1 MTTSPGAEHVP
12 AASHGAGPEPAAS
25 HGAGRELTVATYHV
39 LTRLPLDQAVSAIA
53 GEQSTGTFVSVA
65 GETDELRA
73 RHGAVVLGMTEI
85 PAPVAEALPGAAGD
99 GPLTAGLVRIGF
111 PLDNTG
117 PSLTNVLPVVA
128 GNLFELRELAGLKLV
143 DIDLPA
149 AFGEAYLPARFAVE
163 GTRRLAGRPDGVL
176 IGTIVKPNVGL
187 RPSDYV
193 DLVLELGLSGADF
206 IKDDE
211 VNGDCPPAPLP
222 QRVRAVTG
230 ALDEVERRT
239 GRRPMYA
246 FNISDEPDRMLANHD
261 LVVAAGGTCVMV
273 NLNVVGLPAVAMVRR
288 HSRVPIHGHV
298 TGTGALFRHP
308 GIGIAHVAYQ
318 KLARLAGV
326 DHLHCGGFHSKFYV
340 TDDDVQQAVA
350 AVREP
355 LLGGFPCLPVLSSAQ
370 WAGTAPVTLE
380 RTGTS
385 DLLVLAGG
393 GVLGHPDG
401 PAAGITSIR
410 QAWAAAEA
418 GVPLAEVREPELA
431 RALRHFGGVVR
442 R

>member
-1 MTTSPGAEHVP
+1 M
-12 AASHGAGPEPAAS
+12 
-25 HGAGRELTVATYHV
+25 REMTVATYRV
-39 LTRLPLDQAVSAIA
+39 VTRLPLEQAVSAIA

-73 RHGAVVLGMTEI
+73 RHSAVVLGMTEI
-85 PAPVAEALPGAAGD
+85 PAPIGEALPGARGS
-99 GPLTAGLVRIGF
+99 GPLHAALVRIGF

-117 PSLTNVLPVVA
+117 PSLTNLFPVVA
-128 GNLFELRELAGLKLV
+128 GNLYELRELAGLKLV
-143 DIDLPA
+143 DLELPD
-149 AFGEAYLPARFAVE
+149 AFGRAYLPAGFAVE

-193 DLVLELGLSGADF
+193 DLVLELGLAGADF

-211 VNGDCPPAPLP
+211 VNADCPPAPLA

-246 FNISDEPDRMLANHD
+246 FNISDEPDRMLRHHD
-261 LVVAAGGTCVMV
+261 MVVAAGGTCVMV
-273 NLNVVGLPAVAMVRR
+273 NLNVVGFPAVAMLRR
-288 HSRVPIHGHV
+288 HARVPIHAHV
-298 TGTGALFRHP
+298 TGIGALARHP
-308 GIGIAHVAYQ
+308 GLGIGHAAYQ
-318 KLARLAGV
+318 KLARLTGV

-340 TDDDVQQAVA
+340 SDDEVA
-350 AVREP
+350 AMVGAVRAP

-380 RTGTS
+380 RTGTD

-410 QAWAAAEA
+410 QAWTATAA
-418 GVPLAEVREPELA
+418 GVPLTEVDSPELY
-431 RALRHFGGVVR
+431 RALDHFGGVVTR
-442 R
+442 

>member
-1 MTTSPGAEHVP
+1 M
-12 AASHGAGPEPAAS
+12 
-25 HGAGRELTVATYHV
+25 RDLTVATYQV
-39 LTRLPLDQAVSAIA
+39 VTRLPLEQAVSAIA

-73 RHGAVVLGMTEI
+73 RHSAVVLDMTEI
-85 PAPVAEALPGAAGD
+85 PAPITEALPGSRGDQPLHAA
-99 GPLTAGLVRIGF
+99 LVRIGF

-117 PSLTNVLPVVA
+117 PSLTNLFPVVA
-128 GNLFELRELAGLKLV
+128 GNLYELRELAGLKLV
-143 DIDLPA
+143 DLELPA
-149 AFGEAYLPARFAVE
+149 AFGDAYLPAGFAVD
-163 GTRRLAGRPDGVL
+163 GTRRLVGRPSGVL

-193 DLVLELGLSGADF
+193 DLVLELGLAGADF

-211 VNGDCPPAPLP
+211 VNADCPPAPLP
-222 QRVRAVTG
+222 QRVRAVTA

-246 FNISDEPDRMLANHD
+246 FNISDEPDRMLRNHD

-273 NLNVVGLPAVAMVRR
+273 NLNVVGFPAVAMLRR
-288 HSRVPIHGHV
+288 HARVPIHAHV
-298 TGTGALFRHP
+298 TGIGALARHAGL
-308 GIGIAHVAYQ
+308 GIGHVAYQ
-318 KLARLAGV
+318 KLARLTGI

-340 TDDDVQQAVA
+340 TDDDVAAMVE
-350 AVREP
+350 AVRTP

-380 RTGTS
+380 RTGTE

-410 QAWAAAEA
+410 QAWAATAA
-418 GVPLAEVREPELA
+418 GVPLHEVDSPELV
-431 RALRHFGGVVR
+431 RALEHFGGVVAR
-442 R
+442 

>member
-1 MTTSPGAEHVP
+1 M
-12 AASHGAGPEPAAS
+12 
-25 HGAGRELTVATYHV
+25 RDLTVATYRV
-39 LTRLPLDQAVSAIA
+39 VTRLPLEQAVSAIA

-73 RHGAVVLGMTEI
+73 RHSAVMLDLTEI
-85 PAPVAEALPGAAGD
+85 PAPIAEPLPGTRGD
-99 GPLTAGLVRIGF
+99 GPLRAALVRIGF

-117 PSLTNVLPVVA
+117 PSLTNLFPVVA
-128 GNLFELRELAGLKLV
+128 GNLFEMRELAGLKLV
-143 DIDLPA
+143 DLELPA
-149 AFGEAYLPARFAVE
+149 AFGEAYLPAGYAVE
-163 GTRRLAGRPDGVL
+163 GTRRLVGRPEGVL

-193 DLVLELGLSGADF
+193 DLVLELGLAGADF

-211 VNGDCPPAPLP
+211 VNADCPPAPLA
-222 QRVRAVTG
+222 QRIRAVTG

-246 FNISDEPDRMLANHD
+246 FNISDEPDRMLRNHD
-261 LVVAAGGTCVMV
+261 MVVAAGGTCVMV
-273 NLNVVGLPAVAMVRR
+273 NLNVVGFPAVAMLRR
-288 HSRVPIHGHV
+288 HARVPIHAHV
-298 TGTGALFRHP
+298 TGIGMLARHP
-308 GIGIAHVAYQ
+308 GLGIGHMAYQ
-318 KLARLAGV
+318 KLARLTGI

-340 TDDDVQQAVA
+340 TDDEVTAMVA
-350 AVREP
+350 AVRSP

-410 QAWAAAEA
+410 RAWEAAVA
-418 GVPLAEVREPELA
+418 GVPLDEADSPELA
-431 RALRHFGGVVR
+431 RALERFGGVVTR
-442 R
+442 

>member
-1 MTTSPGAEHVP
+1 MSEETSG
-12 AASHGAGPEPAAS
+12 
-25 HGAGRELTVATYHV
+25 GRELTVATYRI
-39 LTRLPLDQAVSAIA
+39 LTRLPLEQAVGAIA
-53 GEQSTGTFVSVA
+53 GEQSTGTFVSVR

-73 RHGAVVLGMTEI
+73 RHGAIVLELTEI
-85 PAPVAEALPGAAGD
+85 PVPLVDALPGARGD
-99 GPLTAGLVRIGF
+99 GPLRAALVRIGF
-111 PLDNTG
+111 PLENTG
-117 PSLTNVLPVVA
+117 PSLTNLFPVVS
-128 GNLFELRELAGLKLV
+128 GNLYELRELAGLKLV
-143 DIDLPA
+143 DLELPA

-163 GTRRLAGRPDGVL
+163 GTRRLTGRPEGVL

-187 RPSDYV
+187 RPADYV
-193 DLVLELGLSGADF
+193 DLVRELGLAGADF

-222 QRVRAVTG
+222 QRIRAVTS

-246 FNISDEPDRMLANHD
+246 FNISDEPDRMLRNHD

-273 NLNVVGLPAVAMVRR
+273 NLNVVGFPAVAMLRR
-288 HSRVPIHGHV
+288 HARVPIHAHV
-298 TGTGALFRHP
+298 TGIGALARHP
-308 GIGIAHVAYQ
+308 GLGIGHVAYQ
-318 KLARLAGV
+318 KLARLTGI

-340 TDDDVQQAVA
+340 TDDEVTAMVG

-370 WAGTAPVTLE
+370 WAGTAPVALE
-380 RTGTS
+380 RTGTT

-401 PAAGITSIR
+401 AAAGITSIR
-410 QAWAAAEA
+410 QAWAAAVA
-418 GVPLAEVREPELA
+418 GVPLHEVDEPELA
-431 RALRHFGGVVR
+431 RALEHFGGVVHR
-442 R
+442 

>member
-1 MTTSPGAEHVP
+1 M
-12 AASHGAGPEPAAS
+12 
-25 HGAGRELTVATYHV
+25 RDLTVATYQV
-39 LTRLPLDQAVSAIA
+39 VTRLPLEQAVSAIA

-73 RHGAVVLGMTEI
+73 RHSAVVLDMTEI
-85 PAPVAEALPGAAGD
+85 PAPITEALPGSRGDQPLHAA
-99 GPLTAGLVRIGF
+99 LVRIGF

-117 PSLTNVLPVVA
+117 PSLTNLFPVVA
-128 GNLFELRELAGLKLV
+128 GNLYELRELAGLKLV
-143 DIDLPA
+143 DLDLPA
-149 AFGEAYLPARFAVE
+149 AFGDAYLPAGFAVD
-163 GTRRLAGRPDGVL
+163 GTRRLVGRPSGVL

-193 DLVLELGLSGADF
+193 DLVLELGLAGADF

-211 VNGDCPPAPLP
+211 VNADCPPAPLP

-246 FNISDEPDRMLANHD
+246 FNISDEPDRMLRNHD

-273 NLNVVGLPAVAMVRR
+273 NLNVVGFPAVAMLRR
-288 HSRVPIHGHV
+288 HARVPIHAHV
-298 TGTGALFRHP
+298 TGIGALARHAGL
-308 GIGIAHVAYQ
+308 GIGHVAYQ
-318 KLARLAGV
+318 KLARLTGI

-340 TDDDVQQAVA
+340 TDDDVAAMVE
-350 AVREP
+350 AVRTP

-380 RTGTS
+380 RTGTE

-410 QAWAAAEA
+410 QAWAATAA
-418 GVPLAEVREPELA
+418 GVPLHEVDSPELV
-431 RALRHFGGVVR
+431 RALERFGGVVAR
-442 R
+442 

>member
-1 MTTSPGAEHVP
+1 MRDLS
-12 AASHGAGPEPAAS
+12 
-25 HGAGRELTVATYHV
+25 VATYQV
-39 LTRLPLDQAVSAIA
+39 VTRLPLEQAVSAIA

-73 RHGAVVLGMTEI
+73 RHSAVVLDMTEI
-85 PAPVAEALPGAAGD
+85 PAPITEALPGSRGDQPLHAA
-99 GPLTAGLVRIGF
+99 LVRIGF

-117 PSLTNVLPVVA
+117 PSLTNLFPVVA
-128 GNLFELRELAGLKLV
+128 GNLYELRELAGLKLV
-143 DIDLPA
+143 DLELPA
-149 AFGEAYLPARFAVE
+149 AFGDAYLPAGFAVD
-163 GTRRLAGRPDGVL
+163 GTRRLAGRPSGVL

-193 DLVLELGLSGADF
+193 DLVLELGLAGADF

-211 VNGDCPPAPLP
+211 VNADCPPAPLP

-246 FNISDEPDRMLANHD
+246 FNISDEPDRMLRNHD

-273 NLNVVGLPAVAMVRR
+273 NLNVVGFPAVAMLRR
-288 HSRVPIHGHV
+288 HARVPIHAHV
-298 TGTGALFRHP
+298 TGIGALARHAGL
-308 GIGIAHVAYQ
+308 GIGHVAYQ
-318 KLARLAGV
+318 KLARLTGI

-340 TDDDVQQAVA
+340 TDDDVAAMVA
-350 AVREP
+350 AVRTP

-380 RTGTS
+380 RTGTE

-410 QAWAAAEA
+410 QAWAATAA
-418 GVPLAEVREPELA
+418 GVPLHEVDSPELV
-431 RALRHFGGVVR
+431 RALEHFGGVVAR
-442 R
+442 

>member
-1 MTTSPGAEHVP
+1 MR
-12 AASHGAGPEPAAS
+12 EPAVNQDS
-25 HGAGRELTVATYHV
+25 GRELTVATYQV
-39 LTRLPLDQAVSAIA
+39 VTRLPLEQAVSAIA

-73 RHGAVVLGMTEI
+73 RHSAVVLDMTEI
-85 PAPVAEALPGAAGD
+85 PAPITEALPGARGD
-99 GPLTAGLVRIGF
+99 KPLHAALVRIGF

-117 PSLTNVLPVVA
+117 PSLTNLFPVVA
-128 GNLFELRELAGLKLV
+128 GNLYELRELAGLKLV
-143 DIDLPA
+143 DLELPA
-149 AFGEAYLPARFAVE
+149 AFGQAYLPAGFAVA
-163 GTRRLAGRPDGVL
+163 GTRRLVGRPSGVL

-193 DLVLELGLSGADF
+193 DLVLELGLAGADF

-211 VNGDCPPAPLP
+211 VNADCPPAPLP
-222 QRVRAVTG
+222 QRIRAVTG

-246 FNISDEPDRMLANHD
+246 FNISDEPDRMVRNHD

-273 NLNVVGLPAVAMVRR
+273 NLNVVGFPAVAMLRR
-288 HSRVPIHGHV
+288 HARVPIHAHV
-298 TGTGALFRHP
+298 TGIGALARHAGL
-308 GIGIAHVAYQ
+308 GIGHLAYQ
-318 KLARLAGV
+318 KLARLTGI

-340 TDDDVQQAVA
+340 TDDDVAAMVA
-350 AVREP
+350 AVRTP

-380 RTGTS
+380 RTGTD

-410 QAWAAAEA
+410 QAWTATVA
-418 GVPLAEVREPELA
+418 GVPLSEVDSPELA
-431 RALRHFGGVVR
+431 RALEHFGGAVAR
-442 R
+442 